1 MVSGAPEEQYR
12 KELQR
17 LKKAVDGS
25 DPEAGRN
32 QRLDS
37 KLGSLTEA
45 DAEAIREFLSAKDKN
60 DVTVVDPDGESMEF
74 STLASYGQSLRVV
87 ATRAQT
93 PLAEL
98 TADEINQLMQ
108 SVRLGEHPSVKDSGL
123 STNTL
128 IQQQSALRKFY
139 RYHNFPADPESV
151 LIFDSPDTS
160 VDERDMFTR
169 EEIQAMRDVIDNPR
183 DRCLF
188 ELLINTGQRIR
199 AIQTLRIKDVDTDNG
214 VFWLNTEVDG
224 LKGAKKNGNKRPLLG
239 AKRAVYD
246 WLQYHPTGE
255 SADYLITGRPSSAKS
270 DPGSQL
276 HQTTFNRILKNIA
289 EEAGVDKPPN
299 PHNFRHV
306 FVTLCKRDYN
316 LDNDTI
322 KHLIGHAADSKV
334 METTYSHLT
343 DEDHIEAAEVA
354 AGIKE
359 EEEDDAPL
367 TPQICPTCSE
377 QLQNGAAACPSCGTL
392 FSPSAKSVQDE
403 LQEDMKKEYR
413 DADPEDTEHV
423 EAAGAVDDL
432 LDDPDVM
439 DKLMQNEEVMDK
451 VADKVADKLD
461 E

>member
-1 MVSGAPEEQYR
+1 MVSGAPKEQYK

-17 LKKAVDGS
+17 LEKAVDGS
-25 DPEAGRN
+25 GPEAGRN
-32 QRLDS
+32 ERLDS
-37 KLGSLTEA
+37 KSGNLTEA

-93 PLAEL
+93 PLNDL
-98 TADEINQLMQ
+98 TADDINQLMQ

-123 STNTL
+123 SVNTL
-128 IQQQSALRKFY
+128 IQHQSALRKFY
-139 RYHNFPADPESV
+139 RYHDFPADPESV
-151 LIFDSPDTS
+151 IIFDSPDTS

-169 EEIQAMRDVIDNPR
+169 KEIQAMRDVIDNPR

-199 AIQTLRIKDVDTDNG
+199 AIQTLRIKDVDTDKG
-214 VFWLNTEVDG
+214 VFWLNPEVDG

-255 SADYLITGRPSSAKS
+255 LEDYLITGRPSSAKS
-270 DPGSQL
+270 DPGGQL
-276 HQTTFNRILKNIA
+276 HQTTFNRILKRIA
-289 EEAGVDKPPN
+289 NEAGVDKPPN

-322 KHLIGHAADSKV
+322 KHLIGHASDSKV

-359 EEEDDAPL
+359 EPEDDAPL
-367 TPQICPTCSE
+367 TPQVCPTCSE
-377 QLQNGAAACPSCGTL
+377 QLPNGAAACPACGTL
-392 FSPSAKSVQDE
+392 FSPAAKSVQDE
-403 LQEDMKKEYR
+403 LEEDMKESYKKT
-413 DADPEDTEHV
+413 DPEDSDTQEKIDQL
-423 EAAGAVDDL
+423 DDL
-432 LDDPDVM
+432 LDDPDVKAALLE
-439 DKLMQNEEVMDK
+439 KLQE
-451 VADKVADKLD
+451 
-461 E
+461 